1 MLMETDLTK
10 NNCNFH
16 NCRHYRSGKCM
27 NNTAR
32 KDCLEIALA
41 VLCVTDKMKK
51 PGMCEFCADAELGRM
66 MAEDKCERYNRKDKI
81 GRAKAH
87 VGAKFITYVTDNHL
101 RVYEKDSRTY
111 KLIFCPVCGRK
122 IGRRA

>member
-1 MLMETDLTK
+1 METDLTK

-41 VLCVTDKMKK
+41 VLCVTSESKK
-51 PGMCEFCADAELGRM
+51 PAACDFCVDLELGRM
-66 MAEDKCERYNRKDKI
+66 MADDKCERYNRNDTM
-81 GRAKAH
+81 GRAIPH
-87 VGAKFITYVTDNHL
+87 IGARFIAYVTDNHR
-101 RVYEKDSRTY
+101 RVYEKVSRTY
-111 KLIFCPVCGRK
+111 RLAYCPVCGRK
-122 IGRRA
+122 IRRMT